1 MTSTQSGSKHRGG
14 PVLDRRVSLTMQG
27 DWGQAN
33 LHRICGWLAQE
44 VGDRCEPGSEFLIR
58 SGRGGADAI
67 HAVLSGQADVALL
80 TPTAAMGM
88 LAAGAGPLAIERS
101 DRLRALGTLPQ
112 RDRLVTCVDAELG
125 VSSMEDLAARMP
137 ELRIATS
144 PNDGVNL
151 VGLAAHHQLQ
161 AIGIQPAVLEEAGG
175 SWLYDERPFPSI
187 AAFRDGAAN
196 VLIHEAIMMPAWQR
210 INDHRS
216 VVYLDAPGPV
226 LDAFEAWR
234 WPSAV
239 VPKGYLPKLERDLTA
254 LEFADFLLLS
264 TDALPDDIAAMI
276 AWCMVATR
284 DALEVQYRHIPPDRS
299 PLSYPLDPQAIAAAP
314 IAMHAAAAEVYAA
327 YTDDQRPP
335 QALMWD

>member
-1 MTSTQSGSKHRGG
+1 MTPVQACSQHSGE
-14 PVLDRRVSLTMQG
+14 PVLDRRINLTLQG

-67 HAVLSGQADVALL
+67 HAVLSGQVDVALL

-88 LAAGAGPLAIERS
+88 VAGGGPLAVERS
-101 DRLRALGTLPQ
+101 ERLRALGTLPQ

-125 VSSMEDLAARMP
+125 VSEMEELATRMP
-137 ELRIATS
+137 QLRIATS
-144 PNDGVNL
+144 PDDGVNL
-151 VGLAAHHQLQ
+151 VGLAAHRQLQ
-161 AIGIQPAVLEEAGG
+161 ALGIERAALDAAGG
-175 SWLYDERPFPSI
+175 SWFYDERPFPAI

-210 INDHRS
+210 ITDHRS
-216 VVYLDAPGPV
+216 VVYLDAPASV
-226 LDAFEAWR
+226 LDAFGAWH

-239 VPKGYLPKLERDLTA
+239 VPEGYLPGLRHDLTA
-254 LEFADFLLLS
+254 LEFSDFLLLC
-264 TDALPDDIAAMI
+264 TDALPDDIAALI

-284 DALEVQYRHIPPDRS
+284 DALEVQYRHIPPDHS
-299 PLSYPLDPQAIAAAP
+299 PLSYPLEPQAIAAAP
-314 IAMHAAAAEVYAA
+314 IALHPAAAKVYAGFSE
-327 YTDDQRPP
+327 DQRPTR
-335 QALMWD
+335 ALIWD